1 MYIASQNSLILG
13 SFDTEELATNRCL
26 EEIKRDDLQLVLKK
40 KLLKKVLKG
49 QIPINGNTYL
59 VSKVLKE
66 VTKS

>member
-13 SFDTEELATNRCL
+13 SFDTEELATKRCL